1 MRKIEVML
9 YEFRELNES
18 AKEKAIEHFRDF
30 NVDYEWWSSSYDGMA
45 ECGIV
50 IHEFDTHRGTIKS
63 EIDDEYETAQ
73 TIISDWGETSN
84 LHVLSKQFLL
94 DRDTLVKKYGEGNQT
109 DGYVVKDDFFNEYD
123 EDLNYLER
131 DYHHDLNEEMWKML
145 REEYEY
151 LTSDEAVIE
160 SIEINNYEFTEDGKI
175 K

>member
-18 AKEKAIEHFRDF
+18 AKEKAIERFRDF
-30 NVDYEWWSSSYDGMA
+30 NVDYEWWSNSYDGMA

-73 TIISDWGETSN
+73 TIISDWGETSI

-94 DRDTLVKKYGEGNQT
+94 DREALVKKYGEGNQT
-109 DGYVVKDDFFNEYD
+109 DKYDD
-123 EDLNYLER
+123 DLNYLER

-160 SIEINNYEFTEDGKI
+160 SIEINNYEFTEEGI
-175 K
+175 LA

>member
-1 MRKIEVML
+1 ML
-9 YEFRELNES
+9 YEFNELSEA

-30 NVDYEWWSSSYDGMA
+30 NVDYEWWSNSYDGMA
-45 ECGIV
+45 ECGVV
-50 IHEFDTHRGTIKS
+50 IHEFDTYRSTIKS
-63 EIDDEYETAQ
+63 EIDDKYETAQ
-73 TIISDWGETSN
+73 TIISDWGETSS

-94 DRDTLVKKYGEGNQT
+94 DREALVKKYGEGNSI

-123 EDLNYLER
+123 DDLNDLESK
-131 DYHHDLNEEMWKML
+131 YHHDINQEMLKML

>member
-9 YEFRELNES
+9 YEFSELSEA
-18 AKEKAIEHFRDF
+18 AKERAIERFRDF

-45 ECGIV
+45 ECGVV

-73 TIISDWGETSN
+73 TIISDWGETSI

-94 DRDTLVKKYGEGNQT
+94 DREALVKKYGEGNQT
-109 DGYVVKDDFFNEYD
+109 DGYDD
-123 EDLNYLER
+123 DLNYLER

-160 SIEINNYEFTEDGKI
+160 SIEINKYEFTEDGTLA
-175 K
+175 

>member
-9 YEFRELNES
+9 YEFRELNDA

-30 NVDYEWWSSSYDGMA
+30 NVDYEWWSNSYDGMA

-50 IHEFDTHRGTIKS
+50 IHEFDTYRGTIKS
-63 EIDDEYETAQ
+63 DIDDKYETAQ
-73 TIISDWGETSN
+73 TIISDWCETSI

-94 DRDTLVKKYGEGNQT
+94 DREALVKHLDKFQPELN
-109 DGYVVKDDFFNEYD
+109 
-123 EDLNYLER
+123 DLEVN
-131 DYHHDLNEEMWKML
+131 YHHDINQEMLKML

-160 SIEINNYEFTEDGKI
+160 SIEINNYEFTEDGKT

>member
-1 MRKIEVML
+1 
-9 YEFRELNES
+9 
-18 AKEKAIEHFRDF
+18 
-30 NVDYEWWSSSYDGMA
+30 
-45 ECGIV
+45 
-50 IHEFDTHRGTIKS
+50 
-63 EIDDEYETAQ
+63 
-73 TIISDWGETSN
+73 
-84 LHVLSKQFLL
+84 VLSKQFLL
-94 DRDTLVKKYGEGNQT
+94 DREALVKKYGEGNQT